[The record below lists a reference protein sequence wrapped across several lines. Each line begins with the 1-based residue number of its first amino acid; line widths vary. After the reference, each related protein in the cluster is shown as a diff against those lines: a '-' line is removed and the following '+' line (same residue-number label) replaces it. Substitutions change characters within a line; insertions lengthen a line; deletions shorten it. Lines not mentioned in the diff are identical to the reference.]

1 MPVNLQNCKM
11 ERQYPAYD
19 SQHVD
24 APAGWQSTHMN
35 TTPANFQPGSAIARC
50 AWLLVLQR
58 SLRGAHAG
66 LLTNFWTAAG
76 FQARCGNFHHSGET
90 KARQGAP
97 FLLERI
103 HYDTLYLNLHLLHPD
118 CSHRLED
125 MMKSSNGAYFGGAPQ
140 YVGYSQMMGSQND
153 VAFRKRH
160 FESMGQEYM
169 PQSTVICDCG
179 VDRYACHGSTEQ
191 CGLTKHNAKKP
202 RVLGC

>member
-1 MPVNLQNCKM
+1 
-11 ERQYPAYD
+11 
-19 SQHVD
+19 
-24 APAGWQSTHMN
+24 
-35 TTPANFQPGSAIARC
+35 
-50 AWLLVLQR
+50 
-58 SLRGAHAG
+58 
-66 LLTNFWTAAG
+66 
-76 FQARCGNFHHSGET
+76 
-90 KARQGAP
+90 
-97 FLLERI
+97 
-103 HYDTLYLNLHLLHPD
+103 
-118 CSHRLED
+118 